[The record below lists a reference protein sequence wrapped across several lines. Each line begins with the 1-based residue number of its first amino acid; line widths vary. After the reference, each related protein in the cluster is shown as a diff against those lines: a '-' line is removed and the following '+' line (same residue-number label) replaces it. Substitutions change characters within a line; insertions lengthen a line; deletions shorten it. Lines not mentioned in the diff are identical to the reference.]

1 MKTDRLIS
9 LCQRHQALLLN
20 SDEQTI
26 AIAVVDAPTPELM
39 EALRFATQKANRYR
53 MLEPGADG

>member
-39 EALRFATQKANRYR
+39 EALFRYAETNRYR
-53 MLEPGADG
+53 MLEPGADA